1 MSITN
6 WSEQIFNEM
15 ADVVSKGLNTFKH
28 FMAYKGALMVNDDQM
43 YASFTRCAELGAVSL

>member
-1 MSITN
+1 MSITS
-6 WSEQIFNEM
+6 WSEQIFNEL

-43 YASFTRCAELGAVSL
+43 YASFTRCAELGRFL